1 MGHNSNSDIY
11 EGNVSGGKNSSDS
24 LINLAVDNDVNVLSS
39 NYECLSVD
47 NHVVESA
54 AINSCD
60 ISRSN
65 NIQGHIYDV
74 SVARQSDNCSYC
86 NACGYIV
93 VGKCEH
99 CFNNSI
105 EHHTGYSNMSLYD
118 RDIFRASSWFE
129 TRVDFTSHEYNCPIN
144 RTTVFIVLLY
154 RAGCQPRFAYLVK
167 YWDFSNILLFACNCL
182 PPRILRFI
190 YTEYLMTH
198 WCHANGT
205 DAFVSNII
213 DENNPKIVWQDY
225 QKDCFVKNTFGVTY
239 LQYMEDIIDKLLEY
253 NDAFSNT
260 F

>member
-1 MGHNSNSDIY
+1 M
-11 EGNVSGGKNSSDS
+11 
-24 LINLAVDNDVNVLSS
+24 AVDNDVNVLSS
-39 NYECLSVD
+39 NYESLSVD
-47 NHVVESA
+47 NHVVKSA
-54 AINSCD
+54 AINLCD

-74 SVARQSDNCSYC
+74 SVARQSGDCSYC
-86 NACGYIV
+86 NVCGYIV

-105 EHHTGYSNMSLYD
+105 EHNTGYSNMSLYD
-118 RDIFRASSWFE
+118 RDIFRTSSWFE

-144 RTTVFIVLLY
+144 RTTVFIALLY

-167 YWDFSNILLFACNCL
+167 YWDFSNIPLFACNGL
-182 PPRILRFI
+182 PPGILRFI
-190 YTEYLMTH
+190 YTEYLMIH

-225 QKDCFVKNTFGVTY
+225 QKDCFVKNTFGV
-239 LQYMEDIIDKLLEY
+239 I
-253 NDAFSNT
+253 N
-260 F
+260 